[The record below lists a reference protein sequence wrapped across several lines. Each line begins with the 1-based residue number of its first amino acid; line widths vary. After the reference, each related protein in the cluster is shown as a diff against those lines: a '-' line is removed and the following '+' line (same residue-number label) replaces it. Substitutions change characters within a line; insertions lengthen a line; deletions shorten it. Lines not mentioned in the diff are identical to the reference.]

1 MKSQGLDHVAIMV
14 KDMDRAVETLSNLFQ
29 MNFKEIVEAGER
41 LGVRLCV
48 SVPDLQIE
56 LISVVDPVK
65 AKSSEH
71 GREFVEFAE
80 RVGEGLYRILLR
92 VDDAEGVAADAER
105 IGLRVG
111 LKMEEKQLGGV
122 LPHFKEV
129 IFSRKEGLS
138 SYGIG
143 VIEWIGGKSNGNS
156 EGV

>member
-1 MKSQGLDHVAIMV
+1 MKSQGLDHVAIIV

-29 MNFKEIVEAGER
+29 MKFKEIVEARER

-71 GREFVEFAE
+71 GREFAEFAE

-92 VDDAEGVAADAER
+92 VNDAEGVAADAER

-111 LKMEEKQLGGV
+111 LRLEEKQLGGV
-122 LPHFKEV
+122 IPHFKEV
-129 IFSRKEGLS
+129 IFSRKEGLP
-138 SYGIG
+138 SYNIG
-143 VIEWIGGKSNGNS
+143 VIEYVGGKSFGDTGS
-156 EGV
+156 K